1 MNEFKEFGAARL
13 LHMADALDAAQARQ
27 DSLPPN
33 KRFTMATW
41 GHEAIGMN
49 ECGTPACALGHYAVT
64 KEAQSRGWNLSIYGH
79 LETPDR
85 NDVMKSA
92 RKEFGINDRE
102 IVRLFSGN
110 GCGGA
115 QTPREAANYIREF
128 VFDKMRC

>member
-1 MNEFKEFGAARL
+1 MSFKEYGAERL
-13 LHMADALDAAQARQ
+13 LLMADALDAAQKRQ
-27 DSLPPN
+27 DSLPLH

-41 GHEAIGMN
+41 GHEAIGTN

-79 LETPDR
+79 LETPTR
-85 NDVMKSA
+85 SDVMKSA
-92 RKEFGINDRE
+92 RKEFDINDQE
-102 IVRLFSGN
+102 IDRLFSGS

-128 VFDKMRC
+128 VFNKMRC